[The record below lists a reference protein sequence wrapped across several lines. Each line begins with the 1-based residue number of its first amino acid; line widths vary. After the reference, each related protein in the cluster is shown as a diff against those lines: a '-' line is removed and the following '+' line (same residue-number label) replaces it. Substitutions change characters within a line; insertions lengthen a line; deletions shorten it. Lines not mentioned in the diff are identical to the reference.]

1 VAIFWFFKEMVLLGL
16 ENGFV
21 EFLWGT
27 FSRPHSQQTVLAV
40 TRRLFLQE
48 PPHKFCGGIKRHV
61 TGDETMKEITKKWPV
76 LLTVLMFIAGCTIS
90 VNNNNP
96 TAQYSKAFQYAST
109 DSSFTGISINN
120 VNGTIEVVGVDS
132 LSGIQVSGEKKV
144 TDQTET
150 EAENHI
156 GDISVEMDSSGN
168 TFSIITHQPTSGGN
182 RNYEVDYKIHIP
194 IGWKV
199 AIVNING
206 DITVTNIS
214 DDVSVTV
221 TNGMVSTNSVTGNL
235 ETVIQNGNI
244 NADVVLPSGDACDL
258 NTTNGQIILT
268 VPRSTSATVT
278 ASVVNG
284 TVSISNLPIVE
295 TSTSETHITGTIGK
309 GESSIS
315 LNAVNG
321 TIELNGK

>member
-1 VAIFWFFKEMVLLGL
+1 
-16 ENGFV
+16 
-21 EFLWGT
+21 
-27 FSRPHSQQTVLAV
+27 
-40 TRRLFLQE
+40 
-48 PPHKFCGGIKRHV
+48 
-61 TGDETMKEITKKWPV
+61 MKENTKNLSV

-90 VNNNNP
+90 VNNSKPN
-96 TAQYSKAFQYAST
+96 AQYTEAFQYAST
-109 DSSFTGISINN
+109 DSSFTRISINN

-132 LSGIQVSGEKKV
+132 LSSIQVSGEKKV

-150 EAENHI
+150 EAEDHI
-156 GDISVEMDSSGN
+156 GDINIEIDSSDN
-168 TFSIITHQPTSGGN
+168 TFSIITHQPNSSGS
-182 RNYEVDYKIHIP
+182 RNYEVDYKIYVP

-199 AIVNING
+199 AVANING
-206 DITVTNIS
+206 NISVTNIS
-214 DDVSVTV
+214 NDVAVDV
-221 TNGMVSTNSVTGNL
+221 TNGMVSANSVTGNL

-244 NADVVLPSGDACDL
+244 NADIVLPSGDACNL
-258 NTTNGQIILT
+258 NTTNGQIVLT

-284 TVSISNLPIVE
+284 TVSISNLSIVE
-295 TSTSETHITGTIGK
+295 TSASKTHIAGTIGK